1 MRFIT
6 IFGLILLMA
15 FVPVSTT
22 AETGY
27 VAKNLAQAQFTTR
40 VNKRVPVNDIKN
52 LSTEFNKVFFFTDIR
67 DCIACRVEHQW
78 WFKGNKVSSVDGKV
92 KYSRYRWWTSKTLAD
107 DMIGDWTAKLV
118 INGKVIFSKTF
129 TYYKPT
135 RVQIQQAPV
144 QQRIQIEESGECE
157 IQLRHFSGELRDNP
171 DDPYI
176 KFMLD
181 KWDKRCSG
189 K

>member
-6 IFGLILLMA
+6 FFVLILLLVLM
-15 FVPVSTT
+15 PISTT

-27 VAKNLAQAQFTTR
+27 IAKNLAQAQFTTQ
-40 VNKRVPVNDIKN
+40 VNKRVPVDNIKK
-52 LSTEFNKVFFFTDIR
+52 LSTGFRKVFFFTDIR

-78 WFKGNKVSSVDGKV
+78 WYKGNKVSTVDGRP
-92 KYSRYRWWTSKTLAD
+92 KYNRYRWWTSKTLTNN
-107 DMIGDWTAKLV
+107 MIGDWTAKLV
-118 INGKVIFSKTF
+118 IDGKVIFSKTF

-135 RVQIQQAPV
+135 RVQVQQAPV
-144 QQRIQIEESGECE
+144 QQRIQIQEADECE
-157 IQLRHFSGELRDNP
+157 LQLRHFSGELKDNP

-181 KWDKRCSG
+181 KWGKRCSG